1 MGRKL
6 RSRLITTQ
14 SGNANENEL
23 SYLRTGLSKHGI
35 LLEDDNPTQSQPNDE
50 ILTSYLDKFRP
61 EKRKQETIFQLR
73 VCLASVIEAVIVL
86 DRLLYL
92 LENADYVGGEKV
104 GLIRCFDP
112 VISPRCYA
120 LVAVT

>member
-23 SYLRTGLSKHGI
+23 LYLRTGLSKHGI
-35 LLEDDNPTQSQPNDE
+35 LLEDDNSSQPKDE